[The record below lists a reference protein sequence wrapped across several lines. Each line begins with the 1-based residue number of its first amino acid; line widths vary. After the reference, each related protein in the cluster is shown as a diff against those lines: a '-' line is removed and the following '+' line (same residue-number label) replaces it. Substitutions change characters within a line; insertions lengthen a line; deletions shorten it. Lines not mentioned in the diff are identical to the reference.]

1 MGEEIAVLAVAIFL
15 AALLFL
21 WVAGVVRRL
30 RQRSRDKKEGIRP
43 KGWLSGEKK
52 DDDWTAPGP

>member
-1 MGEEIAVLAVAIFL
+1 MGEEIAGLAVAIFL

-21 WVAGVVRRL
+21 LVAGVVRRL
-30 RQRSRDKKEGIRP
+30 RQRSRDKKRGIRQ
-43 KGWLSGEKK
+43 KGWLFGEKK